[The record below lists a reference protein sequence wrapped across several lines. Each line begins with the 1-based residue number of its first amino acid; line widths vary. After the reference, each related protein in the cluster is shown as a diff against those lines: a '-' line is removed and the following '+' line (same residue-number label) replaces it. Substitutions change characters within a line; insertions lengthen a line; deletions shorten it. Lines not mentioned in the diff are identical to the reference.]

1 MAVITFF
8 GQAGCL
14 LPLLILFN
22 LFFGWMFL
30 PVLYWLAAGS
40 VLILLFF
47 VNSYIFLRRLS
58 KMTKPAEG
66 ARDGAIDV
74 EGKVIEREG

>member
-1 MAVITFF
+1 MAVVAFF

-22 LFFGWMFL
+22 LFFGWMFV
-30 PVLYWLAAGS
+30 PPFYWLAAEG

-47 VNSYIFLRRLS
+47 INSYIFLRRLA
-58 KMTKPAEG
+58 KLTKTTEE
-66 ARDGAIDV
+66 ARAGVIDV
-74 EGKVIEREG
+74 EGKVIERED